1 MRLIQNSARTD
12 NSHGGQSSADL
23 RQQGRASLACVET
36 EWLLVRRRPVVAR
49 PGRHPWSRCR
59 GREERARS
67 AQRVLGDD
75 EGPILRVRR
84 PRGGALGVGIR
95 QGAAGRG
102 DDVPHRRRG
111 IQEGRGRRGVKS
123 DLLR

>member
-12 NSHGGQSSADL
+12 NNHGGQSSADL

-36 EWLLVRRRPVVAR
+36 EWLLGRP
-49 PGRHPWSRCR
+49 R
-59 GREERARS
+59 GTS
-67 AQRVLGDD
+67 A
-75 EGPILRVRR
+75 R

-95 QGAAGRG
+95 QSAAGRG
-102 DDVPHRRRG
+102 DDVPHRWRG
-111 IQEGRGRRGVKS
+111 IQEGSGRRVVKS